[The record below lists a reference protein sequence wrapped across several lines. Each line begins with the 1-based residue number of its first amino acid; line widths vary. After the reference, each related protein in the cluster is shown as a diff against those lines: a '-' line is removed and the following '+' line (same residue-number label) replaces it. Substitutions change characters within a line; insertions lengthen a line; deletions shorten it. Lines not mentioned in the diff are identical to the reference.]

1 MVMRSEQSTFP
12 HVRLRESEGSRA
24 KGATHQREEERHDVQ
39 RLYPARPDDDVA
51 EGVPIER
58 AGGEEDEHGEEGDGD
73 EVKRDMAGLWGRVL
87 VWDDVEDGEGVV
99 RCLEEHE
106 REGNT

>member
-51 EGVPIER
+51 EG
-58 AGGEEDEHGEEGDGD
+58 
-73 EVKRDMAGLWGRVL
+73 GLTTKKHNIQR
-87 VWDDVEDGEGVV
+87 
-99 RCLEEHE
+99 RPA
-106 REGNT
+106 